1 MKHSD
6 RYRSH
11 NMHKEDSARQN
22 AINADKM
29 QNKITR
35 TVKPLILRA
44 LYFANFVNQTKPQ
57 N

>member
-1 MKHSD
+1 
-6 RYRSH
+6 
-11 NMHKEDSARQN
+11 MHKEDSARQN

-44 LYFANFVNQTKPQ
+44 LYFAKFVNQTKPQ